1 MQPVAAQLLDGELMD
16 SLLQDV
22 RYALRL
28 LRNAPGFA
36 IAALLTLALA
46 MGVNTMMFS
55 VLNTV
60 LLRPLPYPH
69 SERLVQIWETDP
81 HNHVDRGPVSPY
93 NFLEWRKHSRSFSD
107 IATYDYNT
115 AILNGLKTP
124 QRISTQLVSADFFAV
139 FQVNP
144 VNGRTFRPDED
155 KTGDDHVVVLSY
167 GAWSRYFDRDPNIV
181 GKSIALDDQPYSII
195 GIMPADFAF
204 PNERVEAWCIPG
216 FDIKRAR
223 RGNHF
228 LFSVGRLKPGV
239 SLEQARAEMDTI
251 AGNLNRQDAR
261 STGVHL
267 VGLQDEIVGNVRHRL
282 LVLWAAVLTVLLIAC
297 GNIAGLLLARAV
309 SRQKEVAIRIALGG
323 SRRRLIRQ
331 FLTESVLLAILGGIL
346 GIALSYATGNFLIAG
361 TNGTVAR
368 LHDLQID
375 GWVLGITVLAC
386 IGTGLSFGIAPA
398 IYALRFDLHT
408 SMKESGAATQ
418 ASDRLRLHSFF
429 VIVELALAMV
439 LLIAGGLLTR
449 TLWRLQQVNPG
460 FQAENIVTF
469 RFSVRNGKYNSLQR
483 AHLYQRLLDQLSTI
497 PGVASV
503 GATNDLPFGGSRSG
517 ESFAIEGR
525 VLAPGETPQSDY
537 RTVSPDYIQ
546 TMHIRLRAGREF
558 TAADGREAPYVA
570 IVNQA
575 FVKRFFAGE
584 QPLGKRLKIKN
595 DVYEIVGVIADV
607 KHANLAVPG
616 DPEMYVPYAQADPS
630 NSTFIVVRSQVDI
643 QTLAP
648 TIRSAAHEIAPN
660 EPIYRLN
667 TMVRLLENSISP
679 QRFISLLLA
688 VLAGLAVVLAA
699 IGIYGVVA
707 YSVVQRTRE
716 IGIRMA
722 LGADKSSVL
731 RLVLR
736 QGAQIGVLG
745 VIGGTVAAWL
755 ATRMLSSMLF
765 GVDAHDPATFLGV
778 AASLILVVILATY
791 VPARRATGVNPL
803 MALRYE

>member
-1 MQPVAAQLLDGELMD
+1 
-16 SLLQDV
+16 
-22 RYALRL
+22 
-28 LRNAPGFA
+28 
-36 IAALLTLALA
+36 
-46 MGVNTMMFS
+46 
-55 VLNTV
+55 
-60 LLRPLPYPH
+60 
-69 SERLVQIWETDP
+69 
-81 HNHVDRGPVSPY
+81 
-93 NFLEWRKHSRSFSD
+93 
-107 IATYDYNT
+107 
-115 AILNGLKTP
+115 
-124 QRISTQLVSADFFAV
+124 
-139 FQVNP
+139 
-144 VNGRTFRPDED
+144 
-155 KTGDDHVVVLSY
+155 
-167 GAWSRYFDRDPNIV
+167 
-181 GKSIALDDQPYSII
+181 
-195 GIMPADFAF
+195 
-204 PNERVEAWCIPG
+204 
-216 FDIKRAR
+216 
-223 RGNHF
+223 
-228 LFSVGRLKPGV
+228 
-239 SLEQARAEMDTI
+239 
-251 AGNLNRQDAR
+251 
-261 STGVHL
+261 
-267 VGLQDEIVGNVRHRL
+267 
-282 LVLWAAVLTVLLIAC
+282 
-297 GNIAGLLLARAV
+297 
-309 SRQKEVAIRIALGG
+309 
-323 SRRRLIRQ
+323 
-331 FLTESVLLAILGGIL
+331 
-346 GIALSYATGNFLIAG
+346 
-361 TNGTVAR
+361 
-368 LHDLQID
+368 
-375 GWVLGITVLAC
+375 
-386 IGTGLSFGIAPA
+386 
-398 IYALRFDLHT
+398 
-408 SMKESGAATQ
+408 
-418 ASDRLRLHSFF
+418 
-429 VIVELALAMV
+429 
-439 LLIAGGLLTR
+439 
-449 TLWRLQQVNPG
+449 
-460 FQAENIVTF
+460 
-469 RFSVRNGKYNSLQR
+469 
-483 AHLYQRLLDQLSTI
+483 
-497 PGVASV
+497 
-503 GATNDLPFGGSRSG
+503 
-517 ESFAIEGR
+517 
-525 VLAPGETPQSDY
+525 
-537 RTVSPDYIQ
+537 
-546 TMHIRLRAGREF
+546 MHIRLRAGREF